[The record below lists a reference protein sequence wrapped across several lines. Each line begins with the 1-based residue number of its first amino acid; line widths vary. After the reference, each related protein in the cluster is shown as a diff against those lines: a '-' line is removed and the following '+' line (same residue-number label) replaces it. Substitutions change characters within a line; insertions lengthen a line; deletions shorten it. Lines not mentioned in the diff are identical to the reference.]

1 MDQAKIGSFLKELR
15 KGKNLTQEQ
24 LAEKFNVASRTVSRW
39 ENGNNMPDLSILVEL
54 ADFYDIDIRELID
67 GERKSENMTEEMKD
81 TLVKVADYSESEKEN
96 IIRKL
101 YGSLI
106 GSMLLFLA
114 LWIIPIVIDV
124 GPAEST
130 LLRYSQLRGC
140 IFFVVVIGIVS
151 SGFGVVRIMQVMGR
165 MNKERVRKLR
175 KVLLPI
181 SIVVF
186 VLAVLAIFG
195 LLTTMFHW
203 NVSESN
209 TASGYSKSDI
219 ISTYSGDLDSN
230 LSIFPDEN
238 IVTDENSNY
247 IARFST
253 GMFDTDATIILE
265 CEFSSE
271 QFDREIARLENL
283 QMTIKSGKEEYT
295 SKVRYDVDSYNYP
308 AYITIDGFGNTYE
321 YALID
326 SENYKVAYIYLAYPE
341 TETFVWK
348 DYLKKDLSSYTNED
362 NTLLFS
368 MYNHS
373 FDGGRTYVEYDD

>member
-186 VLAVLAIFG
+186 VLSVLAIFG

>member
-1 MDQAKIGSFLKELR
+1 MPNDQAKIGSFLKELR
-15 KGKNLTQEQ
+15 KEKTLTQEQ
-24 LAEKFNVASRTVSRW
+24 LAEEFNVVSRTVSRW

-54 ADFYDIDIRELID
+54 ADFYDVDIRELID

-96 IIRKL
+96 IIKKL
-101 YGSLI
+101 YGSII
-106 GSMLLFLA
+106 GAAFIFLA

-140 IFFVVVIGIVS
+140 VFFAVEIGLVISGMGI
-151 SGFGVVRIMQVMGR
+151 VRIMQVMGR

-247 IARFST
+247 IASFST
-253 GMFDTDATIILE
+253 GMFDTDATMILE

-283 QMTIKSGKEEYT
+283 QMVIRSGSEEYT
-295 SKVRYDVDSYNYP
+295 NKVLYDTSSYNYP
-308 AYITIDGFGNTYE
+308 AYITIDGFGSTYE
-321 YALID
+321 YALVD
-326 SENYKVAYIYLAYPE
+326 SENNKIV
-341 TETFVWK
+341 
-348 DYLKKDLSSYTNED
+348 
-362 NTLLFS
+362 
-368 MYNHS
+368 
-373 FDGGRTYVEYDD
+373 

>member
-15 KGKNLTQEQ
+15 KEKNLTQER
-24 LAEKFNVASRTVSRW
+24 LAEEFNVSSRTVSRW

-54 ADFYDIDIRELID
+54 ADFYDVDIRELID

-81 TLVKVADYSESEKEN
+81 TLVKVADYSEIEKEN
-96 IIRKL
+96 IIKKL
-101 YGSLI
+101 YGSIIGAALI
-106 GSMLLFLA
+106 FLA

-140 IFFVVVIGIVS
+140 IFCVVVIGLLI
-151 SGFGVVRIMQVMGR
+151 SGMGVIRIMQVMGR
-165 MNKERVRKLR
+165 MSKERVRKLR
-175 KVLLPI
+175 NVLLPI
-181 SIVVF
+181 SVVVF

-203 NVSESN
+203 NVSETGTLSK
-209 TASGYSKSDI
+209 YSKSNI
-219 ISTYSGDLDSN
+219 IATYNRDLDSN

-238 IVTDENSNY
+238 IVTNENSNY
-247 IARFST
+247 IARLST

-271 QFDREIARLENL
+271 QFDWEKERLENL
-283 QMTIKSGKEEYT
+283 QMTIRSGEEEYT
-295 SKVRYDVDSYNYP
+295 NKVCYDSDSYNYP
-308 AYITIDGFGNTYE
+308 AYITIDGFADTYE

-326 SENYKVAYIYLAYPE
+326 DTNHRIIYVYLAYPE
-341 TETFVWK
+341 IETFEWK
-348 DYLKKDLSSYTNED
+348 DYLKIDLSSYNNED
-362 NTLLFS
+362 NTSMYS

-373 FDGGRTYVEYDD
+373 FDDEKTFVEYDD